1 MILKRKEID
10 EESSASTREIEEDNA
25 VKRKAIDEETK
36 RVVVLKLLDQ
46 IKSPDTINKYL
57 SKLVKITF

>member
-46 IKSPDTINKYL
+46 NKSPDTIKKYL
-57 SKLVKITF
+57 SKLV